1 MAAAPSQDGGL
12 IVAHAS
18 GTVEA
23 VHEVRFIICQV
34 NCLALALFRLY
45 AQEFVSVS
53 GKGRG
58 TPVVVA
64 TCVQQEPSKLQL
76 FLSVVIGCGIVLCNK
91 AVVRKC
97 FSLQV
102 TLRVPTLIW

>member
-12 IVAHAS
+12 IVAPAS

-23 VHEVRFIICQV
+23 VQEVRFISCQV
-34 NCLALALFRLY
+34 NCFACALFSLY
-45 AQEFVSVS
+45 SQEFVSVS

-76 FLSVVIGCGIVLCNK
+76 FFSVLIGCGIVLCDK
-91 AVVRKC
+91 AVVRRW

-102 TLRVPTLIW
+102 PLRVPTLIC

>member
-12 IVAHAS
+12 IVAPAS

-23 VHEVRFIICQV
+23 VQEVRFISCQV
-34 NCLALALFRLY
+34 NCFACALFRLY
-45 AQEFVSVS
+45 SQEFVSVS

-76 FLSVVIGCGIVLCNK
+76 FLSVVSGCCIVLCDK
-91 AVVRKC
+91 AAVRKC
-97 FSLQV
+97 ISLQV
-102 TLRVPTLIW
+102 TSRVPTLMW